1 MRAERVHEMRWWNA
15 DEISSHAKRVATN
28 EADAIGFAPGSF
40 ALMLR
45 QLIDDG
51 IPIEP
56 LLTGV

>member
-1 MRAERVHEMRWWNA
+1 MRWWNV
-15 DEISSHAKRVATN
+15 DEISSHAERVATN

-51 IPIEP
+51 IPVEP